1 MSNTYCL
8 KANELDQQF
17 IEQLKAEFGDRP
29 IQIVVS
35 ELDETEYLLASE
47 ANRTRLLQA
56 IENVKQPEHRVEV
69 SWEQLA

>member
-1 MSNTYCL
+1 MSNIYCL
-8 KANELDQQF
+8 KASELDQQF
-17 IEQLKAEFGDRP
+17 IERLKSEFGDRQ
-29 IQIVVS
+29 IQITIS

-56 IENVKQPEHRVEV
+56 VENVQQPEHRVEV